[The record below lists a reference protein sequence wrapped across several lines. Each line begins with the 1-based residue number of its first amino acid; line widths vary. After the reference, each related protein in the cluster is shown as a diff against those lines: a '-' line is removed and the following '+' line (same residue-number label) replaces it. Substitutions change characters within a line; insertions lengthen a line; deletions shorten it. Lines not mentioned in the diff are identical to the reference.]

1 LILRP
6 SVILIQRANVSLV
19 DPDAIQQAALVQWVA
34 WGYVYN
40 LGLEQWCEFGRGRY
54 ITYVCQARELT
65 TLRDEVDWFKAAP
78 VHALQ
83 NALRAV
89 EDAFQRFF
97 AGLCA
102 FPKPHKK
109 FLNDSFTR
117 PAEDVTFRRL
127 TKNYG
132 TIRLP
137 KIGRVRFRGYRA
149 LGGRLTSI
157 TFRYKAK
164 RTSARRGKR
173 KSPTL

>member
-40 LGLEQWCEFGRGRY
+40 LGLEQWCEFGRGRC
-54 ITYVCQARELT
+54 ITYVSQARELT

-97 AGLCA
+97 ADLCA
-102 FPKPHKK
+102 FPKPRKK

-127 TKNYG
+127 TKNYDAIG
-132 TIRLP
+132 LP
-137 KIGRVRFRGYRA
+137 KISRVKVQGLPSTRRPVDVDP
-149 LGGRLTSI
+149 
-157 TFRYKAK
+157 FRYKAK